1 MTSAIFQ
8 CHAALAGGKFT
19 RPLAPR
25 VPMSGRHVTVRLREH
40 EDRPMRRLPAF
51 AVMFRIRTSL
61 AYAAK
66 YVVRGALLDMRETR
80 VSRLERSAMAQW
92 RCTPIALM

>member
-1 MTSAIFQ
+1 
-8 CHAALAGGKFT
+8 
-19 RPLAPR
+19 
-25 VPMSGRHVTVRLREH
+25 
-40 EDRPMRRLPAF
+40 MRRLPAF

-80 VSRLERSAMAQW
+80 VSRLERSAMSQS
-92 RCTPIALM
+92 RFRPIDLMTGARRANSSSTSRWNFSGLDVTSGSMP